1 MATARKLIKLGKS
14 SLAVTLPRRWVESLG
29 LKEGDLVLV
38 DEHDDYLMILV
49 ADRRRE
55 EGRSAHVR
63 AGRGEEDSLARMII
77 ALYQAGYDVIR
88 ISTPEGRVSALRESL
103 RRTLSR
109 LIGLEVVE
117 EGADY
122 IVLQM
127 VTDAAAMSAERVL
140 NRMEILV
147 LNSLKDLDLY
157 ARSGDTS
164 ILADILERDEEIDKF
179 YFLLSRQVSLALR
192 NPAYLKQM
200 GVEDRPLLLPIF
212 NYGKT
217 LERIGDVLVGLARA
231 AAHARLESEAVETAR
246 RAVEAGI
253 RAFHLGDEN
262 SKRNIV
268 SLYTEYFSS
277 PRYSLVEHLIGNIV
291 SLALDM
297 LESRVELEVL
307 QSGQQRS
314 SR

>member
-1 MATARKLIKLGKS
+1 MAHARKLIKLGKS
-14 SLAVTLPRRWVESLG
+14 SLAITLPRRWVESLE
-29 LKEGDLVLV
+29 LREGDLVLV
-38 DEHDDYLMILV
+38 DEHDDYLVILV
-49 ADRRRE
+49 AGRRRE
-55 EGRSAHVR
+55 EERSASVR
-63 AGRGEEDSLARMII
+63 VGRGEEDSLARMII

-88 ISTPEGRVSALRESL
+88 ISTSEGRVSALRESL

-109 LIGLEVVE
+109 LIGLEIVE

-127 VTDAAAMSAERVL
+127 VTDAASLSAERVL

-157 ARSGDTS
+157 ARSGDAS
-164 ILADILERDEEIDKF
+164 ILADVVERDEEIDKF

-192 NPAYLKQM
+192 SPAYLKQM

-217 LERIGDVLVGLARA
+217 LERVGDVLVGLART
-231 AAHARLESEAVETAR
+231 AAHQRIKVEAIETAR

-253 RAFHLGDEN
+253 RAFHLGDEA
-262 SKRNIV
+262 SKRSIV
-268 SLYTEYFSS
+268 SLYTEYFSTT
-277 PRYSLVEHLIGNIV
+277 RDSLIEHLIGNVV

-307 QSGQQRS
+307 RTGRKSLR
-314 SR
+314 

>member
-1 MATARKLIKLGKS
+1 VVSARRLIRLGKS

-29 LKEGDLVLV
+29 LREGDLVLV
-38 DEHDDYLMILV
+38 DEHNDYLMISV

-88 ISTPEGRVSALRESL
+88 ISTPEGRVSALRDSL

-109 LIGLEVVE
+109 LIGLEIME

-122 IVLQM
+122 IILQM

-157 ARSGDTS
+157 LRSSDPS
-164 ILADILERDEEIDKF
+164 ILADVVERDEEIDKF

-217 LERIGDVLVGLARA
+217 LERVGDVLVSLARV
-231 AAHARLESEAVETAR
+231 AAHTRVEVDAIETAR
-246 RAVEAGI
+246 KAVEAGI
-253 RAFHLGDEN
+253 RAFHLGDEA
-262 SKRNIV
+262 SKRSIA
-268 SLYTEYFSS
+268 SLYTEYFSGA
-277 PRYSLVEHLIGNIV
+277 RHSLVEHLIGNIV
-291 SLALDM
+291 SLSLDM

-307 QSGQQRS
+307 RSGQQRNS
-314 SR
+314 H

>member
-1 MATARKLIKLGKS
+1 MASARKLIKLGKS
-14 SLAVTLPRRWVESLG
+14 SLAVTLPRKWVGELG
-29 LKEGDLVLV
+29 LREGDLVLV
-38 DEHDDYLMILV
+38 EEHDDYLIISA

-55 EGRSAHVR
+55 EERRAHIE

-88 ISTPEGRVSALRESL
+88 ISTPEGRASALRGTL

-109 LIGLEVVE
+109 LIGLEIVE

-122 IVLQM
+122 VVLQM

-157 ARSGDTS
+157 SRSGDTS
-164 ILADILERDEEIDKF
+164 ILSDIVERDEEIDKF
-179 YFLLSRQVSLALR
+179 YFLLSRQVSQALK
-192 NPAYLKQM
+192 NPAYLRHI

-217 LERIGDVLVGLARA
+217 LERVGDVLVGLARTA
-231 AAHARLESEAVETAR
+231 AYVRIETEAVEAAR
-246 RAVEAGI
+246 KAVEAGI
-253 RAFHLGDEN
+253 KAFHLGDET
-262 SKRNIV
+262 SKRKIV

-277 PRYSLVEHLIGNIV
+277 ERYSLVEHLIGNII
-291 SLALDM
+291 SLSLDM

-307 QSGQQRS
+307 LSGQQRN